1 MTVLLCLDI
10 GNTHVVIGGYRG
22 TELAYHWRV
31 QTDHD
36 RTADEYAVLLLS
48 LLDVAGLAPDEVSD
62 VALCSVV
69 PPLTAT
75 FVEIAKTYL
84 GRTPL
89 VVSADVD
96 TGVKVRVD
104 NPHEVGADRI
114 ANTAAVAHRYGG
126 PACVVDFGTATTF
139 DIVSR
144 EGDFLGGAIAPGLG
158 IAADALVR
166 RTAKLPRVA
175 LEPPPSPIGRNTVH
189 AMQSGIIWGYVGLV
203 EGLVARFR
211 TELGPEMKVIA
222 TGGLA
227 RAMARLTPV
236 IQHVDPWLTLEGIR
250 LIYERN
256 AHPPSPTS
264 SI

>member
-1 MTVLLCLDI
+1 MSLLLCVDI

-22 TELAYHWRV
+22 ENLAYHWRV
-31 QTDHD
+31 QTDHH

-48 LLDVAGLAPDEVSD
+48 LLDVAGLTPDDVDD

-69 PPLTAT
+69 PPLTST
-75 FVEIAKTYL
+75 FEEIARAYL
-84 GRTPL
+84 GCAPL
-89 VVSADVD
+89 VVNAEID
-96 TGVKVRVD
+96 TGVGIRVD
-104 NPHEVGADRI
+104 NPREVGADRI

-139 DIVSR
+139 DIISR

-158 IAADALVR
+158 IAADALVQ

-175 LEPPPSPIGRNTVH
+175 LEPPPSAIGTNTVH

-203 EGLVARFR
+203 EGLVERFR
-211 TELGPEMKVIA
+211 GQLGPDMKVIA

-227 RAMARLTPV
+227 SSMARLTPV

-250 LIYERN
+250 LIYLRN
-256 AHPPSPTS
+256 SGGGR
-264 SI
+264 

>member
-1 MTVLLCLDI
+1 MPLLLCLDI
-10 GNTHVVIGGYRG
+10 GNTHIVVGGYEG
-22 TELAYHWRV
+22 DSLVHHWRI
-31 QTDHD
+31 QTDHN
-36 RTADEYAVLLLS
+36 RTADEYAVILLS
-48 LLDVAGLAPDEVSD
+48 FLEIASLTAVDIAD

-75 FVEIAKTYL
+75 FVEIAQAYL
-84 GRTPL
+84 HHEPL
-89 VVSADVD
+89 VISTEVDV
-96 TGVKVRVD
+96 GVRVLVD
-104 NPHEVGADRI
+104 NPQEVGADRI

-175 LEPPPSPIGRNTVH
+175 LEPPPSPIGKNTIH
-189 AMQSGIIWGYVGLV
+189 AMQSGIMWGYIGLV
-203 EGLVARFR
+203 EGLVERFR
-211 TELGPEMKVIA
+211 KEMGPDMKVIA

-227 RAMARLTPV
+227 HTMARLTPV
-236 IQHVDPWLTLEGIR
+236 IEHVDPWLTLEGIR

-256 AHPPSPTS
+256 A
-264 SI
+264 

>member
-1 MTVLLCLDI
+1 MLLCVDI
-10 GNTHVVIGGYRG
+10 GNTHIVIGGYRDK
-22 TELAYHWRV
+22 ELVYHWRV

-36 RTADEYAVLLLS
+36 RTADEYAITLLA
-48 LLDVAGLAPDEVSD
+48 LLEIGGVHPEVID
-62 VALCSVV
+62 GVALCSVV

-75 FVEIAKTYL
+75 FSQIAQDYL
-84 GRTPL
+84 HKTPL
-89 VVSADVD
+89 IITAEMPL
-96 TGVKVRVD
+96 GVRVLTD
-104 NPHEVGADRI
+104 NPAEVGADRI
-114 ANTAAVAHRYGG
+114 ANTVAVASLYGG

-175 LEPPPSPIGRNTVH
+175 LEPPPAPIGKNTIH

-203 EGLVARFR
+203 EGLVTRFR
-211 TELGPEMKVIA
+211 QELGEDMKVIA

-227 RAMARLTPV
+227 HAMAQLTDV

-250 LIYERN
+250 LIYERQK
-256 AHPPSPTS
+256 A
-264 SI
+264 

>member
-1 MTVLLCLDI
+1 MLLCVDI
-10 GNTHVVIGGYRG
+10 GNTQIVIGGYRG
-22 TELAYHWRV
+22 HELVYHWRV

-36 RTADEYAVLLLS
+36 RTADEYAITLLALLNTVRLS
-48 LLDVAGLAPDEVSD
+48 PQTIDG

-75 FVEIAKTYL
+75 FSEISRAYL
-84 GRTPL
+84 KQTPL
-89 VVSADVD
+89 IVRADMPL
-96 TGVKVRVD
+96 GVRVLTD
-104 NPHEVGADRI
+104 NPAEVGADRV
-114 ANTAAVAHRYGG
+114 ANTVAVASRYGG

-139 DIVSR
+139 DLISR
-144 EGDFLGGAIAPGLG
+144 EGDFIGGAIAPGLG

-175 LEPPPSPIGRNTVH
+175 LEPPPSPIGKNTIH

-211 TELGPEMKVIA
+211 EQLGEDMNVIA

-227 RAMARLTPV
+227 NTMARLTPV
-236 IQHVDPWLTLEGIR
+236 IEHVDPWLTLEGIR
-250 LIYERN
+250 LIYEQQSQIRGDR
-256 AHPPSPTS
+256 
-264 SI
+264 

>member
-1 MTVLLCLDI
+1 MSILLCIDI

-22 TELAYHWRV
+22 DRLAHHWRV

-48 LLDVAGLAPDEVSD
+48 LLNVAGLTRQDVGA

-75 FVEIAKTYL
+75 FAEIAEEYL
-84 GRTPL
+84 GHTPL
-89 VVSADVD
+89 VVSADID
-96 TGVKVRVD
+96 TGVRVLVD
-104 NPHEVGADRI
+104 NPREVGADRI

-144 EGDFLGGAIAPGLG
+144 DGEFLGGAIAPGLG

-211 TELGPEMKVIA
+211 EELGPEMKVIA

-236 IQHVDPWLTLEGIR
+236 IEHVDPWLTLEGIR

-256 AHPPSPTS
+256 ANT
-264 SI
+264 